1 MRILRRLD
9 LREYCCTQIVGELFL
24 TTAET
29 TTVKQRKVR
38 VENAAMR
45 RRQIID
51 ATMRS
56 IEERGLSGT
65 TLATVA
71 ANAGISQ
78 GSTVFYFETKEQ
90 LFTETFRTLCED
102 YRALWIAIFDQDY
115 EDPIRHIAEF
125 LFADFTDKFGDG
137 GRAALWFAFWGE
149 AQTRPQIAEIAEEE
163 AAKRSRHLSL
173 LVKKAAGQMDKNNW
187 TIDRFVKAVEAL
199 SDGLWLELHIVN
211 NPKAQKDARE
221 TLATFIASVFPSHRK
236 KVMQIA
242 RQI

>member
-1 MRILRRLD
+1 MAAD
-9 LREYCCTQIVGELFL
+9 
-24 TTAET
+24 T
-29 TTVKQRKVR
+29 TTVKKRKVR
-38 VENAAMR
+38 VENTAMR

-71 ANAGISQ
+71 AHAGISQ

-102 YRALWIAIFDQDY
+102 YRALWLAIFNEDY
-115 EDPIRHIAEF
+115 DDPICHLADF
-125 LFADFTDKFGDG
+125 LLADFTDKFGEG

-149 AQTRPQIAEIAEEE
+149 AQSRPQIAEIAEEE
-163 AAKRSRHLSL
+163 STKRRRHLSL
-173 LVKKAAGQMDKNNW
+173 LIERTADKMDKKIW
-187 TIDRFVKAVEAL
+187 SIDRFVKAVDAL

-211 NPKAQKDARE
+211 DPKAQKEVRE
-221 TLATFIASVFPSHRK
+221 TMASFIASAFPSHRK
-236 KVMQIA
+236 KIFQVA
-242 RQI
+242 RQN